1 LVLPIQN
8 GMIGGGGNIKMGST
22 INMKKITPDKDLAIL
37 GGLIKGLNTR
47 KKEMEDAQA
56 KKQETA
62 MKWYEAFQKAQ
73 YNQSM
78 AESRSKDV
86 ESQIVK
92 RTADIENDMKKIRID
107 SLRAEA
113 DIQNSDTNRLK
124 FIEEKAYNAGFYDRE
139 KHKSFLTMN
148 EDERRITL
156 TDAVR
161 RKTEFDTLK
170 LKNIY
175 DTEQE
180 NLKQA
185 GRIDEAK
192 ATGGYQL
199 QGIGIRESG
208 ENSRLIEKQNQD
220 VMMEDIKF
228 AQDMQKEKYQVESG
242 KYAKADSKRSDL
254 SPAGLA
260 YEKAVDNYNKAIQG
274 LPTGNTAKAENLLP
288 LIDNLEKQY
297 SSLMQQHYNL
307 KRDYPQD
314 IPKVTPIRN
323 LHAVIV
329 SADRKKI
336 LSGEEAERGMY
347 GGMTAVEFYGQQN
360 QGTVTPST
368 TTGLTPTQITWIET
382 QKKKKLTN
390 QQIIDATPSNLKE
403 EVKKRLENE

>member
-1 LVLPIQN
+1 
-8 GMIGGGGNIKMGST
+8 MSIGEVDTDMGST
-22 INMKKITPDKDLAIL
+22 INIKKLAPDKDLAIL
-37 GGLIKGLNTR
+37 GGLIKGLSTR
-47 KKEMEDAQA
+47 KKEMEEAQV

-92 RTADIENDMKKIRID
+92 RTADIENDMKKVRID

-156 TDAVR
+156 TEAVQ

-170 LKNIY
+170 LKNRY
-175 DTEQE
+175 DTMLEDR
-180 NLKQA
+180 KQI
-185 GRIDEAK
+185 GRIEEAK
-192 ATGGYQL
+192 VTGEFGL
-199 QGIGIRESG
+199 REVGIRESG
-208 ENSRLIEKQNQD
+208 DYARLVEKQNFD
-220 VMMEDIKF
+220 IIMEEKKF
-228 AQDMQKEKYQVESG
+228 INDMTKEEYQVKAG
-242 KYAKADSKRSDL
+242 KYAKDGKERSDL
-254 SPAGLA
+254 SPAGIA
-260 YEKAVDNYNKAIQG
+260 YEKSVDAYNKAVLG
-274 LPTGNTAKAENLLP
+274 LPTGDKAKAENIFP

-297 SSLMQQHYNL
+297 QALMQQHYNL

-323 LHAVIV
+323 LHAIV
-329 SADRKKI
+329 MSPNRKKVI
-336 LSGEEAERGMY
+336 SGDEAERDMY
-347 GGMTAVEFYGQQN
+347 NGMTAVDFYAQPN
-360 QGTVTPST
+360 QGVVTPSA

-390 QQIIDATPSNLKE
+390 QQIIDATPSNLKDA
-403 EVKKRLENE
+403 VKKRLENE